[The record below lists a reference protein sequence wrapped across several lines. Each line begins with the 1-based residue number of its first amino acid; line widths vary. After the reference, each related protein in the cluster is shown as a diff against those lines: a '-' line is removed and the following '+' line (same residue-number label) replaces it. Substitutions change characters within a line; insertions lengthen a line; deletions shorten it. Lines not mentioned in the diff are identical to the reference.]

1 METVAGQTQVGA
13 LNIYFAQLENHL
25 PFSTHA
31 TQYLA
36 QGKILHMVFGMPAA
50 VFAIY
55 KCALPQYREKVIRYF
70 LPGVTAVI
78 LTGITEPIEFTYIFI
93 SPALWLINSVLAGL
107 AFMIPAMF
115 GAAIE
120 NIQGGIIDWF
130 VFGTLQGTSTKWYIY
145 LFLGPMFAVAYYF
158 IYSFIINKF
167 NVMTIGKSASDF
179 EEVEEKSEN
188 TTSSQTNSQ
197 ENSLG
202 ADIVAGLG
210 GIDNIVDVDNCI
222 SRLRVEIKD
231 KSKVNQELI
240 KKSKPNGIIIPDDHN
255 VHIVYGG
262 RVTKMRNL
270 VDDYLFSKK

>member
-1 METVAGQTQVGA
+1 MV
-13 LNIYFAQLENHL
+13 
-25 PFSTHA
+25 
-31 TQYLA
+31 YL
-36 QGKILHMVFGMPAA
+36 
-50 VFAIY
+50 
-55 KCALPQYREKVIRYF
+55 
-70 LPGVTAVI
+70 
-78 LTGITEPIEFTYIFI
+78 
-93 SPALWLINSVLAGL
+93 S
-107 AFMIPAMF
+107 
-115 GAAIE
+115 
-120 NIQGGIIDWF
+120 
-130 VFGTLQGTSTKWYIY
+130 
-145 LFLGPMFAVAYYF
+145 FLGPMFAVTYYF

-240 KKSKPNGIIIPDDHN
+240 K
-255 VHIVYGG
+255 
-262 RVTKMRNL
+262 NL
-270 VDDYLFSKK
+270 NQTE